1 MSELKGRKNKKWSK
15 EDRVRIVKR
24 YFDEHIG
31 IRTLSKEE
39 NMSKHILRHW
49 ILRYLKGGENELE
62 NKKKTGNKYAILNT
76 GKCLTLEEKQKLIIA
91 KQQIEIERLKKGYV
105 VKEVGAN
112 KEFVTLKE
120 MNMK

>member
-1 MSELKGRKNKKWSK
+1 MSESKGRKNKKWSK

-31 IRTLSKEE
+31 IRILSKEE
-39 NMSKHILRHW
+39 NMSKHTLRNW
-49 ILRYLKGGENELE
+49 ILRYLKGGEKELE

-76 GKCLTLEEKQKLIIA
+76 SKCLTLEEKQRLIIA

-105 VKEVGAN
+105 VK
-112 KEFVTLKE
+112 
-120 MNMK
+120 

>member
-1 MSELKGRKNKKWSK
+1 M
-15 EDRVRIVKR
+15 KR

-31 IRTLSKEE
+31 IKTLAKEE
-39 NMSKHILRHW
+39 NMSRDTLRQW
-49 ILRYLKGGENELE
+49 ISRYLKGGEKALK
-62 NKKKTGNKYAILNT
+62 NKKKAGNKYAALNT
-76 GKCLTLEEKQKLIIA
+76 SKCLTSEEKQRLIIA

-105 VKEVGAN
+105 VKGVGAN

>member
-39 NMSKHILRHW
+39 NMSKHTLRHW
-49 ILRYLKGGENELE
+49 ILRYFKPA
-62 NKKKTGNKYAILNT
+62 NKKSRLNWKNFENFVKVKIGTKTRPPHRAG
-76 GKCLTLEEKQKLIIA
+76 QKSIVDNYDSGRDA
-91 KQQIEIERLKKGYV
+91 RYS
-105 VKEVGAN
+105 
-112 KEFVTLKE
+112 FTRP
-120 MNMK
+120 

>member
-39 NMSKHILRHW
+39 NMSKH
-49 ILRYLKGGENELE
+49 
-62 NKKKTGNKYAILNT
+62 
-76 GKCLTLEEKQKLIIA
+76 TLIP
-91 KQQIEIERLKKGYV
+91 
-105 VKEVGAN
+105 
-112 KEFVTLKE
+112 
-120 MNMK
+120 